1 MSDSHA
7 KRLIGLNLQAIA
19 IDRLGIQLDFGFEK
33 SNQTELERI
42 NSELVT
48 QLAQDV
54 ELDAESPTVGEWLR
68 GYTFPDRYRAIAEM
82 LLLADD
88 PRPILDSIAVRS
100 VERTLLSKPL
110 RRAAIEPFAIAGLV
124 YLGTLF
130 LCLFMI
136 PKLEAD
142 HAQRGIEPEGAT
154 KFLLLIRDMMP
165 VWSILVPVT
174 LLLIY
179 WVGKRWLPS
188 LLQYLPGSGR
198 YVHWLALETKSKQL
212 STLVHAGL
220 KSDQAMALAGA
231 AQAKSQANSQ
241 DSPLLRV
248 LSEDDSQP
256 RRENTLNQL
265 TRFYR
270 FLAIEYR
277 QSVLANIPA
286 WISLFVTGSLVLGY
300 ALFTFLPWME
310 TLRGLGQVG
319 EGMR

>member
-1 MSDSHA
+1 MSDSLA

-19 IDRLGIQLDFGFEK
+19 IDRLGIQLDFGFEQP
-33 SNQTELERI
+33 NQSELERI
-42 NSELVT
+42 NSELVA

-54 ELDAESPTVGEWLR
+54 DSDAELPSVGDWL
-68 GYTFPDRYRAIAEM
+68 GGCTFPDRYRAIAEM

-100 VERTLLSKPL
+100 VERKLASKPL
-110 RRAAIEPFAIAGLV
+110 RRAAVEPFAIAGLV

-142 HAQRGIEPEGAT
+142 HAQRGIQPEGAT
-154 KFLLLIRDMMP
+154 KFLLLVRDTMP
-165 VWSILVPVT
+165 VCSIVVPVT

-188 LLQYLPGSGR
+188 LLQCLPGSGR
-198 YVHWLALETKSKQL
+198 YARWIALESKSKQL

-231 AQAKSQANSQ
+231 AQANPQ
-241 DSPLLRV
+241 DSPLLRA
-248 LSEDDSQP
+248 LSEDGSEP
-256 RRENTLNQL
+256 RRENALSQL

-270 FLAIEYR
+270 FLATEYR
-277 QSVLANIPA
+277 QSVLASVPA
-286 WISLFVTGSLVLGY
+286 WMSLFVTGLLVLGY
-300 ALFTFLPWME
+300 ALLTFLPWVE
-310 TLRGLGQVG
+310 TLRGLGQIG
-319 EGMR
+319 EAVR